1 MYITFLRRFSIN
13 DEVIVINSMFRFSFN
28 KQFPKCNAWLT
39 YSSSI
44 SYYMTLEFGILK
56 AMKGK
61 FNPRKGENVLY
72 QTLKHDS
79 LHAVFA
85 DMESQLV
92 LPKSWKLKL

>member
-1 MYITFLRRFSIN
+1 MMMMMMMMITTIALYC
-13 DEVIVINSMFRFSFN
+13 RFSFN

-44 SYYMTLEFGILK
+44 AYYMTLEFGILK

-61 FNPRKGENVLY
+61 INPKKGENVVHE
-72 QTLKHDS
+72 TLKHDS
-79 LHAVFA
+79 LHALFA